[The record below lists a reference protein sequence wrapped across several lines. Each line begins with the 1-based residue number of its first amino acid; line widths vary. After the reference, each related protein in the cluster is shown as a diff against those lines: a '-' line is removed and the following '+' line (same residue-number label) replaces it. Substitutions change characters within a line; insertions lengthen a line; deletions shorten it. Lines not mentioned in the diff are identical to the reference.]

1 MSAPRRSA
9 AAFRA
14 ALKDRLK
21 AAASGLRRPY
31 NELEREFVLQRFL
44 ARVFA
49 AETSPW
55 VLKGGTGLLMRLP
68 GARHSRDLDL
78 LHPTQDLEQAVG
90 ELRALGRSEA
100 GDLFSFVV
108 GRLVTMSGG
117 VAGGTVKVEVYLGGI
132 PFGQFPIDLSTEL
145 PFVARVERY
154 RPRPVVELPDVDQ
167 LPEFRLYPLPD
178 QVADK
183 VCAMYERHGSGAV
196 PSSRYRDLV
205 DLVLITANFELDAG
219 LTAEALTAEVRRRG
233 LAPPTRL
240 HSPGAGWE
248 SGYRAEAR
256 RSSLAPELR
265 ELGAALLAAGACL
278 EPLLAGEITAG
289 IWDPADGR
297 WRPEPPRPIG

>member
-1 MSAPRRSA
+1 MSAPRRSV

-21 AAASGLRRPY
+21 LAARSLHRPY

-49 AETSPW
+49 SETSPW
-55 VLKGGTGLLMRLP
+55 VLKGGTGLLIRLP

-78 LHPTQDLEQAVG
+78 LHPTEDLEQAVG
-90 ELRALGRSEA
+90 ELRALA
-100 GDLFSFVV
+100 QGDGGDPLTFVV
-108 GRLVTMSGG
+108 GPLVTMSGG

-132 PFGQFPIDLSTEL
+132 RFGQFPIDLSTEL
-145 PFVARVERY
+145 PFVAKVERY
-154 RPRPVVELPDVDQ
+154 RPRPVVELPDVDR

-183 VCAMYERHGSGAV
+183 VCAMYERHGPAAA

-205 DLVLITANFELDAG
+205 DLVLVTANFELDAG
-219 LTAEALTAEVRRRG
+219 LTVAALTAEARRRRLSLPARLDAPG
-233 LAPPTRL
+233 L
-240 HSPGAGWE
+240 GWE

-256 RSSLAPELR
+256 RSSLPPELW
-265 ELGAALLAAGACL
+265 ELPDALLAAGACL
-278 EPLLAGEITAG
+278 GPLLSREIAAGV
-289 IWDPADGR
+289 WDPVERR
-297 WRPEPPRPIG
+297 WRPEA